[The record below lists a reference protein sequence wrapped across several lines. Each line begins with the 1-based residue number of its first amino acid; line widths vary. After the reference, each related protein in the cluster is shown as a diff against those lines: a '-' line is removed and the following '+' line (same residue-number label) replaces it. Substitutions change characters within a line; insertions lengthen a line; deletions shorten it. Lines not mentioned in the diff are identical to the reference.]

1 MLQQMKI
8 GPKFTITVAGAA
20 VVVTAIGWYFVY
32 QQEQSKIGTMLETR
46 GKIVQ
51 LQTEITRGYIAK
63 NYVAKIKNS
72 SVGKEISIIQAH
84 ADNPQAIPL
93 PATATREISEEL
105 AKSGIFAARLISG
118 APLNPAN
125 AAKDAFETEAIKA
138 IMGGAES
145 YSRMEDSNG
154 VATFRRATPDK
165 AVSQA
170 CISCHA
176 GKQVGDVLGVLSVSL
191 PMSDVKTLSKS
202 SLQRTTMT
210 MVGVSLVTLLIMYLM
225 LRVIVLKPLQ
235 TMTDISRD
243 IAEGEGDLTKRV
255 PVAGK
260 DEIAV
265 LGGWFNVFI
274 ERLQSMIAKVAHVTD
289 KVASAAVQLSATAD
303 EMSKGAESLTS
314 RTVQTAAA
322 VEEMNATVGQVAQNS
337 GKAANMAQETVQTAK
352 TGREVV
358 SETVSGMQQI
368 SEAVTQSATIIAT
381 LGKSSDQIG
390 EIVRVIED
398 IADQTN
404 LLALNAAIE
413 AARAGEQGRGFAVV
427 ADEVRKLAER
437 TTKATKE
444 IGDMIRQIQHDTKG
458 AVASMEAGTEKASG
472 GVTLVHKTGESLARI
487 AEMVTQTADMIRQIA
502 VAAEEQSVATQQI
515 ASDLETV
522 ARVSKESESGATES
536 AKASQ
541 DLSLL
546 ATELQKIVSCFKVAS
561 TEKGARALTVS

>member
-8 GPKFTITVAGAA
+8 GPKFIITVGGAA
-20 VVVTAIGWYFVY
+20 VVVTAIGLYLVFE
-32 QQEQSKIGTMLETR
+32 QERTKISSMLETR
-46 GKIVQ
+46 AKIIQ
-51 LQTEITRGYIAK
+51 AQTEVTRAYISK

-72 SVGKEISIIQAH
+72 SAAKDIQIIQAH

-105 AKSGIFAARLISG
+105 SKSGIFNARLISL
-118 APLNPAN
+118 APLNPN
-125 AAKDAFETEAIKA
+125 NSAKDAFESDALKA
-138 IMGGAES
+138 IMSGSDS
-145 YSRMEDSNG
+145 YARIEEANG
-154 VATFRRATPDK
+154 TTTFRRATPDK
-165 AVSQA
+165 AMAQA
-170 CISCHA
+170 CIGCHA
-176 GKQVGDVLGVLSVSL
+176 GKQVGDVLGVLTISL
-191 PMSDVKTLSKS
+191 PMTEVKAASNQ
-202 SLQRTTMT
+202 SLQRTGITLVAVT
-210 MVGVSLVTLLIMYLM
+210 LVTLGITWFM
-225 LRVIVLKPLQ
+225 LRLLVLKPLGL
-235 TMTDISRD
+235 MTSISRD

-260 DEIAV
+260 DEIAE

-274 ERLQSMIAKVAHVTD
+274 ERLQGMISKVAHVTD
-289 KVASAAVQLSATAD
+289 KVASASVELSATAE

-337 GKAANMAQETVQTAK
+337 GKAASMAQDTVQTAK
-352 TGREVV
+352 SGRDVV
-358 SETVSGMQQI
+358 SETVSGMREI
-368 SEAVTQSATIIAT
+368 SDAVTQSATIIAT

-444 IGDMIRQIQHDTKG
+444 IGDMIRQIQQDTKG
-458 AVASMEAGTEKASG
+458 AVASMEAGTHKASG
-472 GVTLVHKTGESLARI
+472 GVVLVNKTGEALAQI
-487 AEMVTQTADMIRQIA
+487 AEMVTSTADMIRQIA

-522 ARVSKESESGATES
+522 ARVSKESESGACES

-561 TEKGARALTVS
+561 SEKGSRTLTV